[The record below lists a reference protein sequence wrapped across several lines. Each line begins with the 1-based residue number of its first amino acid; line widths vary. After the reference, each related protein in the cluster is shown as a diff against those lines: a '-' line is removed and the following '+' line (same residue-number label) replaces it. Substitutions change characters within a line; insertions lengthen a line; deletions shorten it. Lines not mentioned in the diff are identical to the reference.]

1 MTKKN
6 SIAHTHF
13 LYNCIKKIGS
23 APFCMCTYLHYNRHK
38 KFILKGKNTPEAIFY
53 FPYFITLISAQLAFS
68 MNVWMKTNEIKKK
81 INKLRN
87 RKQYSCTN

>member
-1 MTKKN
+1 M
-6 SIAHTHF
+6 
-13 LYNCIKKIGS
+13 
-23 APFCMCTYLHYNRHK
+23 
-38 KFILKGKNTPEAIFY
+38 KGEKTPEAIFY